1 MSAIFSTVGNFVN
14 RIGEMEGFN
23 TPQKQ
28 LREKNADLLEHA
40 ILGIQANTSLSPQEK
55 TFQIGEARKQL
66 QNLYEPHEGQQLF
79 ARLGRLFG
87 GKGQTA
93 STPPVAD
100 TSTNTDPGLV
110 ASSSS
115 EVTNRLGIPNL
126 STPKPPTP
134 VLRPGMTIDDVL
146 AAGSK
151 QAPPARIVSDKPFQ
165 EADGNWYVMTQ
176 KADGTF
182 APQLQPGYTEKSA
195 ATKHLEDLQGYVDKG
210 LIKPEDVSS
219 SLRISLG
226 LDAKAGKEKQAKVD
240 RKDGVTI
247 LTDEDGTQYTD
258 LSQIPKDRKD
268 LLGMYTTAEKKF
280 SKSEDDREIAKTKAS
295 AEHMAAAFQNA
306 LAASDYKLAQRDINK
321 ADLDYQASIDRQK
334 TMDENLKDIQ
344 KGYRDGKVNQQAMLS
359 LVANHIGMTLGAQK
373 GARITRAVWDE
384 AIQSAPWLSRVGAQW
399 SPEGYL
405 TGVTVTE
412 DQAKQMV
419 DLAHQKVGVLN
430 DHVGRLKDQY
440 ADALGVKKGKGG
452 TPKPADLNNA
462 LDEIFGPGKK

>member
-1 MSAIFSTVGNFVN
+1 MASALYNAASGFINN
-14 RIGEMEGFN
+14 IGEMEGYN

-28 LREKNADLLEHA
+28 LREKNADELEKA
-40 ILGIQANTSLSPQEK
+40 ITGIQARTDLSPQEK
-55 TFQIGEARKQL
+55 SFQIGEARKQL
-66 QNLYEPHEGQQLF
+66 QGLYEPHEGQQLF

-87 GKGQTA
+87 GKGASNAQPSIPGGTSPDLTVGNQTLPG
-93 STPPVAD
+93 TPTA
-100 TSTNTDPGLV
+100 G
-110 ASSSS
+110 
-115 EVTNRLGIPNL
+115 VTL
-126 STPKPPTP
+126 K
-134 VLRPGMTIDDVL
+134 PGMTIDDVL
-146 AAGSK
+146 AAGGK
-151 QAPPARIVSDKPFQ
+151 QAAPAKIVSDKPFRQ
-165 EADGNWYVMTQ
+165 ADGNWYVMTQ
-176 KADGTF
+176 KQDGTF
-182 APQLQPGYTEKSA
+182 SPQLMPGYTEKSA
-195 ATKHLEDLQGYVDKG
+195 AMKHLDDLNDYVGRG
-210 LIKPEDVSS
+210 LIKPEDISS
-219 SLRISLG
+219 SLRVALG
-226 LDAKAGKEKQAKVD
+226 LDPKAGKEKQSKIA
-240 RKDGVTI
+240 RTDGVTV
-247 LTDEDGTQYTD
+247 LTDEDGNQYTD

-268 LLGMYTTAEKKF
+268 LQAMYTTAEKKF

-334 TMDENLKDIQ
+334 TMDDNLKDIQ
-344 KGYRDGKVNQQAMLS
+344 KGYRDGHVNQQAMLS

-412 DQAKQMV
+412 DQSKQMV
-419 DLAHQKVGVLN
+419 DLAHQKVGVLSE
-430 DHVGRLKDQY
+430 HVGRLKDQY